1 MASDYIGL
9 EFRAGLWAGD
19 TNFEMF
25 CIGVIT
31 KAKELSEI
39 TQRIKADESL
49 KTEPWGTPLFSG
61 LGNEEEPKEWKPR
74 ERHVLGEGS
83 HQLWLLNHTGQLS
96 SENDLPG

>member
-1 MASDYIGL
+1 MATDYIGL

-19 TNFEMF
+19 TNLEMF

-39 TQRIKADESL
+39 TQRIKADESR
-49 KTEPWGTPLFSG
+49 KAEPWGPPLFSG

-74 ERHVLGEGS
+74 ERHRAWRRESSTVAFES
-83 HQLWLLNHTGQLS
+83 HGTVKF
-96 SENDLPG
+96 